1 MKKFKVDVHK
11 TLPSCEIA
19 IVVVWK
25 IANRE
30 HMTKQNCN
38 CICLLMYNKLEFK

>member
-1 MKKFKVDVHK
+1 MLPSKMLKNEICERYGIDVHK
-11 TLPSCEIA
+11 TLPSGEIA

-30 HMTKQNCN
+30 HMTKQN
-38 CICLLMYNKLEFK
+38 